1 MTAEPRTVAD
11 YDRNLKVVWPFL
23 ATVPVVVCAFLGSPR
38 RRADLVKGAQG

>member
-23 ATVPVVVCAFLGSPR
+23 ATVLIVVCAIPR
-38 RRADLVKGAQG
+38 ISAATS